1 MPQTEVPAALS
12 AAEVQQIAG
21 PLDSAVVARI
31 IATGAT
37 AAELLEAYQWLMAD
51 DHIVDGP
58 GRPLSGRVREIYEM
72 LEAELPDVEER

>member
-1 MPQTEVPAALS
+1 MPQAEVRANLS
-12 AAEVQQIAG
+12 AEEVQQVAG
-21 PLDSAVVARI
+21 PLDNAVVARI

-51 DHIVDGP
+51 DHIPDGP

-72 LEAELPDVEER
+72 LEAELPDAEDR